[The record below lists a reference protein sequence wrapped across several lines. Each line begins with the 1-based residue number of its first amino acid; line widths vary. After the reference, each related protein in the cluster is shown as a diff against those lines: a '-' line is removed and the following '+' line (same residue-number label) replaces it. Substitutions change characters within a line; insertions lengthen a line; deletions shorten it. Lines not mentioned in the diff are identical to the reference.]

1 MDDRNK
7 TIDKINKLLQ
17 LAAKNPNSSE
27 AQIAQTKA
35 FQLMTDN
42 NILINEVIM
51 PGTEQEK
58 ASSYNNYQDYQ
69 ASQEAE
75 YQRQQQDKWNAYY
88 QQQYQKQKQAEAA
101 YQQQQTAADNTS
113 TKFAFGFIAAIGF
126 TLLVLAYI
134 FPTQAKIIMAIGVL
148 MLLVT
153 YWHIALAIGFLYVIF
168 TYF

>member
-27 AQIAQTKA
+27 AQIAQT
-35 FQLMTDN
+35 
-42 NILINEVIM
+42 
-51 PGTEQEK
+51 
-58 ASSYNNYQDYQ
+58 
-69 ASQEAE
+69 
-75 YQRQQQDKWNAYY
+75 
-88 QQQYQKQKQAEAA
+88 QAEAA

-113 TKFAFGFIAAIGF
+113 TKFAFGFIAVIGF